1 MGAVLKEAMH
11 TAPYFTA
18 FGLIA
23 LLNSIRIVSLRR
35 KLRVSLGDGGH
46 ALLAHAIRGFGNF
59 MEYVPFGLVLLLGL
73 ELIQAPV
80 WFLHLCGGTLLIG
93 RVLHSTAFMKED
105 ISMNA
110 RVAGMTFTWFSLAVS
125 SIGLTVFSMLELRG

>member
-1 MGAVLKEAMH
+1 MH

-23 LLNSIRIVSLRR
+23 ILNSMRIVMLRR
-35 KLRVSLGDGGH
+35 RLRVSLGDGGH
-46 ALLAHAIRGFGNF
+46 QILAHAIRGFGNF

-73 ELIQAPV
+73 EVIQAPV
-80 WFLHLCGGTLLIG
+80 WFLHLCGGTFLVG
-93 RVLHSTAFMKED
+93 RVLHSIAFMRED

-110 RVAGMTFTWFSLAVS
+110 RVTGMVLTYTALFFSA
-125 SIGLTVFSMLELRG
+125 IGLTLFSMLEIHG